1 MHTMKYYAAVAVY
14 GIISLHF
21 ADRRLTAATQ
31 YGLRRCRDLGTP
43 RGYLGALRVPNLS
56 LDVVNGV
63 RRLDVFAMAGPPRR
77 EAASAPVMPRGARPA
92 EPAQVERD
100 YLPPV
105 DALAILADL
114 ELLAR

>member
-1 MHTMKYYAAVAVY
+1 MAREEGRRKEDGRRKEGRLFMRPLRQGCGAGEPTPLLLAHL
-14 GIISLHF
+14 GLHP
-21 ADRRLTAATQ
+21 
-31 YGLRRCRDLGTP
+31 LG
-43 RGYLGALRVPNLS
+43 

-77 EAASAPVMPRGARPA
+77 EAAAAPVMPRGARPA

-105 DALAILADL
+105 DALAVLADL